1 MQEQEYPHH
10 ANLDTCIMSLESG
23 EKGEKGEK
31 IQNEIQTHKPSIIT
45 PLPIDINT
53 FDIVNY
59 ITLETMSNNDSYNK
73 YLKRNKMDHDAVLKR
88 EKKFYRKRIIALTKD
103 ILFNNLT
110 TNQPPP
116 SDSLSQTD
124 THTPKIDDIIIS
136 SFNTYARLCIS
147 HFKFKDTMDTIQGEY
162 KDINHETYLNSCG
175 VDNDTADNDYDEGNY
190 NPANNL
196 SEANK
201 LCMKQTDK
209 KIITLD
215 NYVIKTTAPKNEM
228 ILPKTKNINLKDPK
242 FKKKDIKVS
251 MLTSVPISTPTSI
264 PTPTN

>member
-1 MQEQEYPHH
+1 METKDITNTSNIDTTAI
-10 ANLDTCIMSLESG
+10 ANVMKYNNCDVPF
-23 EKGEKGEK
+23 
-31 IQNEIQTHKPSIIT
+31 NSIDY
-45 PLPIDINT
+45 L
-53 FDIVNY
+53 
-59 ITLETMSNNDSYNK
+59 TLEIMANTDSYNK
-73 YLKRNKMDHDAVLKR
+73 YLKKNNLDHDSVLKK
-88 EKKFYRKRIIALTKD
+88 EKRFYRKRIISMAKD
-103 ILFNNLT
+103 ILFNNNSGQDEEIL
-110 TNQPPP
+110 NA
-116 SDSLSQTD
+116 
-124 THTPKIDDIIIS
+124 
-136 SFNTYARLCIS
+136 FNTYARACIS
-147 HFKFKDTMDTIQGEY
+147 YFKFKDTMDTIQGEY
-162 KDINHETYLNSCG
+162 NDINHETYLNSCG
-175 VDNDTADNDYDEGNY
+175 VDNDTADNDYEECNY